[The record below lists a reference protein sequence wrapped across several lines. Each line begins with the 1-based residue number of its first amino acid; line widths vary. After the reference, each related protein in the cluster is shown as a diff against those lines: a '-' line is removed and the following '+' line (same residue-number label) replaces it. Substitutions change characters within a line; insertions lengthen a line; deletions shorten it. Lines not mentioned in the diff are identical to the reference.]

1 MQLERF
7 KKYQLFPCY
16 NLFPGFQL
24 SEMFFFLFDFQLSI
38 IEPIKRD
45 IIEARDAINM
55 GDYPRAIEFLG
66 KAIEVIIIILSIISY
81 CLCYRSKLYPG

>member
-16 NLFPGFQL
+16 NLFPFPL
-24 SEMFFFLFDFQLSI
+24 SEMFFLFDFQLSI

-45 IIEARDAINM
+45 VIEARDAMNM
-55 GDYPRAIEFLG
+55 GDYPRAIESLG
-66 KAIEVIIIILSIISY
+66 KAIEVIIMILSIISY

>member
-7 KKYQLFPCY
+7 QKYQVFPCY
-16 NLFPGFQL
+16 NLFPFQL
-24 SEMFFFLFDFQLSI
+24 SEMFFLFDFQLSI

-45 IIEARDAINM
+45 VIEARDAMNM

-66 KAIEVIIIILSIISY
+66 KAIEVIKILSMISY

>member
-1 MQLERF
+1 
-7 KKYQLFPCY
+7 
-16 NLFPGFQL
+16 
-24 SEMFFFLFDFQLSI
+24 MFFFLFDFQLSI

-66 KAIEVIIIILSIISY
+66 KAIEVITIIFSIVLFMLQVKIISR
-81 CLCYRSKLYPG
+81 LNVFNLG